1 MSTEI
6 GKVILAEITS
16 ELSKSYVDYAMSVIV
31 ARALPDVRDG
41 MKPVHR
47 RILYAMHLMGL
58 HYSTSSTTKSAKVVG
73 EVLGKYHPHGDL
85 AVYDAMVRL
94 AQTFSM
100 RYPLVHGQGNFG
112 SVDGDPPAAMR
123 YCVTGSSLIVTDGGL
138 ERIRDIG
145 RRKNVRILSFND
157 TEKDAPK
164 WFDSGV
170 HPTIKIET
178 FRGFTLQGSVNH
190 PVLTWGV
197 DEKGKPSLAWKM
209 LGGIKNGEYAV
220 INRSD
225 KLFPSDPS
233 LTNFYPK
240 LKDKRTD
247 EHNLPEKMTPNLAF
261 ILGSLVAEG
270 NVSSKQIGFSNNNSE
285 YLNAFKTA
293 FTKVFPDCRLHE
305 YRRRPVGFTKK
316 SYTSL
321 EIHSL
326 QIIKFLENIG
336 LVKARAGGK
345 TVPKIMF
352 LSSRE
357 SLSAFLKGYAE
368 GDGSVYLSGAPEVCF
383 ISKSKELLSELQLIL
398 LRFGIESSNRY
409 QPSKDIHK
417 LLFRGRNNLDL
428 FKEKIGFVSERKN
441 KKLEKVSKM
450 NSDDWVMSKTD
461 FIPFISDYIRGS
473 ADYTKNIGWLKKHN
487 FDRYPKLKKLWPE
500 LKKILSKKDGSVFE
514 EIIKNG
520 FLFDKIVKVE
530 NSTKERVYSIGVN
543 SPDHSFISN
552 GFISHN
558 TEVKLAKAADSV
570 LTDIEKE
577 TVDFIDTFDATLKEP
592 VYLPA
597 LLPNLLLMGSE
608 GIAVGMAT
616 KIPPHNLN
624 EVVDA
629 VIATIKA
636 GRVIKI
642 QTEEEKEAKTH
653 EDHTDFIIKK
663 INLVAS
669 GEEKA
674 LTQEE
679 VNPSQIGFESDTT
692 IDELIKYI
700 PGPDFPTGGAIYD
713 AASLSEVYS
722 TGRGRIVVR
731 GIAEITEGAKG
742 RPQIVITELPY
753 QVNKAELV
761 AKIAELVRDKKLV
774 GIADLRDE
782 SDKDGMRVVVDLKRD
797 SKPKAVLNN
806 LFKHT
811 RLQSSFP
818 ANFVALVDG
827 TPHTL
832 NLKQILVEYVKH
844 RQKVVTRRTIF
855 DLTEAKKRA
864 HILEGLK
871 IALDNLDAVIKTIR
885 ESKTQEDAKVNL
897 ISRFKLS
904 DIQATAILDMQL
916 RRLAALEREKIEKEY
931 AEIKKLIDE
940 LTAILKDP
948 GKVLEI
954 ITKELGE
961 LREKYGDARRT
972 KIYKHAVGEF
982 SEEDLVAKEET
993 LITVTKTGYVKRLS
1007 AGAYRAQRRGGKGV
1021 IGMTTKEEDEIE
1033 HLVDATTHDTILFF
1047 TNKGRVFGIKAW
1059 EIPESSRQAKGQ
1071 ALVNLLNLEQGEEI
1085 RSILPM
1091 AKDSEIK
1098 NLIMATKTGLIKK
1111 TKISEFENLRASG
1124 LIAIKLRNEDQ
1135 LVSVHPTTGEDHII
1149 LLTKGAK
1156 SIKFPEANVRP
1167 MGRATTGVT
1176 GIRLDKE
1183 DELIG
1188 MEVFPAKETIPA
1200 DKRKKFFRDILTIA
1214 EKGLGKRTPVHL
1226 FPVQKRAGKGVKAA
1240 VVTDKTGSLK
1250 TAIMVTQNIDQ
1261 VVITSRMG
1269 QVIKLPLKN
1278 IPQLGRATQGVI
1290 LMRFADKADS
1300 VAAAAVLEKGGVDEE
1315 ESIE

>member
-1 MSTEI
+1 MTTDIGKILPTEI
-6 GKVILAEITS
+6 TT
-16 ELSKSYVDYAMSVIV
+16 ELSTSYLDYAMSVIV

-58 HYSTSSTTKSAKVVG
+58 HYSTSGTTKSAKVVG
-73 EVLGKYHPHGDL
+73 EVLGKYHPHGDM

-112 SVDGDPPAAMR
+112 SVDGDPAAAMR
-123 YCVTGSSLIVTDGGL
+123 Y
-138 ERIRDIG
+138 
-145 RRKNVRILSFND
+145 
-157 TEKDAPK
+157 TE
-164 WFDSGV
+164 
-170 HPTIKIET
+170 T
-178 FRGFTLQGSVNH
+178 
-190 PVLTWGV
+190 
-197 DEKGKPSLAWKM
+197 
-209 LGGIKNGEYAV
+209 
-220 INRSD
+220 
-225 KLFPSDPS
+225 
-233 LTNFYPK
+233 
-240 LKDKRTD
+240 
-247 EHNLPEKMTPNLAF
+247 
-261 ILGSLVAEG
+261 
-270 NVSSKQIGFSNNNSE
+270 
-285 YLNAFKTA
+285 
-293 FTKVFPDCRLHE
+293 
-305 YRRRPVGFTKK
+305 
-316 SYTSL
+316 
-321 EIHSL
+321 
-326 QIIKFLENIG
+326 
-336 LVKARAGGK
+336 
-345 TVPKIMF
+345 
-352 LSSRE
+352 
-357 SLSAFLKGYAE
+357 
-368 GDGSVYLSGAPEVCF
+368 
-383 ISKSKELLSELQLIL
+383 
-398 LRFGIESSNRY
+398 
-409 QPSKDIHK
+409 
-417 LLFRGRNNLDL
+417 
-428 FKEKIGFVSERKN
+428 
-441 KKLEKVSKM
+441 
-450 NSDDWVMSKTD
+450 
-461 FIPFISDYIRGS
+461 
-473 ADYTKNIGWLKKHN
+473 
-487 FDRYPKLKKLWPE
+487 
-500 LKKILSKKDGSVFE
+500 
-514 EIIKNG
+514 
-520 FLFDKIVKVE
+520 
-530 NSTKERVYSIGVN
+530 
-543 SPDHSFISN
+543 
-552 GFISHN
+552 
-558 TEVKLAKAADSV
+558 KLAKVADAA
-570 LTDIEKE
+570 LIDIEKD
-577 TVDFIDTFDATLKEP
+577 TVDFIDNFDSTLKEP

-616 KIPPHNLN
+616 KIPPHNLS

-629 VIATIKA
+629 VVATIKS
-636 GRVIKI
+636 GRVIKT
-642 QTEEEKEAKTH
+642 QVEGESVKTH
-653 EDHTDFIIKK
+653 EDHADFIIKK

-669 GEEKA
+669 GAEKG

-679 VNPSQIGFESDTT
+679 VNPNQISFESDTT
-692 IDELIKYI
+692 IDDLIKHI
-700 PGPDFPTGGAIYD
+700 PGPDFPTGGVIYD
-713 AASLSEVYS
+713 ATSLNEVYS
-722 TGRGRIVVR
+722 TGRGRIMVR
-731 GIAEITEGAKG
+731 GVAEITDGAKG
-742 RPQIVITELPY
+742 KQQIVITELPY

-761 AKIAELVRDKKLV
+761 AKIAELVHEKRVV

-811 RLQSSFP
+811 KLQSSFP

-885 ESKTQEDAKVNL
+885 ESKTQEDAKKNL
-897 ISRFKLS
+897 IERFKLS
-904 DIQATAILDMQL
+904 EIQAIAILDMQL

-931 AEIKKLIDE
+931 AEIKKLIDS

-948 GKVLEI
+948 EKVLDI
-954 ITKELGE
+954 IVEELGE

-1033 HLVDATTHDTILFF
+1033 HLVNATTHDTILFF

-1091 AKDSEIK
+1091 IK
-1098 NLIMATKTGLIKK
+1098 ESGIKHLIMATKTGLIKK

-1124 LIAIKLRNEDQ
+1124 LIAIRLKSDDQ
-1135 LVSVHPTTGEDHII
+1135 LVSVHPTTGDDHII
-1149 LLTKGAK
+1149 LLTKDAK
-1156 SIKFPEANVRP
+1156 SIRFPEANVRP

-1176 GIRLDKE
+1176 GIKLDKE

-1188 MEVFPAKETIPA
+1188 MEVFPAKEDIPT

-1214 EKGLGKRTPVHL
+1214 EKGLGKRAPIHL

-1240 VVTDKTGSLK
+1240 VVTDKTGFLK

-1261 VVITSRMG
+1261 VVITSKMG

-1290 LMRFADKADS
+1290 LMRFANKGDS
-1300 VAAAAVLEKGGVDEE
+1300 AVAAAVLEKGGIDDE

>member
-1 MSTEI
+1 MTTDIGKILPTEI
-6 GKVILAEITS
+6 TT
-16 ELSKSYVDYAMSVIV
+16 ELSTSYLDYAMSVIV

-58 HYSTSSTTKSAKVVG
+58 HYSTSGTTKSAKVVG
-73 EVLGKYHPHGDL
+73 EVLGKYHPHGDM

-112 SVDGDPPAAMR
+112 SVDGDPAAAMR
-123 YCVTGSSLIVTDGGL
+123 YCVTGDSLVVTDSGL
-138 ERIRDIG
+138 ERIKDVG
-145 RRKNVRILSFND
+145 GKKNVKILSYNNIVR
-157 TEKDAPK
+157 KAPK

-190 PVLTWGV
+190 PVLTWGI
-197 DEKGKPSLAWKM
+197 DNGGRPSLAWKM
-209 LGGIKNGEYAV
+209 LAGIKEGEYAV
-220 INRSD
+220 LNRSGE
-225 KLFPSDPS
+225 LFPDDPS
-233 LTNFYPK
+233 LISYYPK
-240 LKDKRTD
+240 LKDKRTE
-247 EHNLPEKMTPNLAF
+247 EHKLPKKMSPELAF

-270 NVSSKQIGFSNNNSE
+270 SISKEQIGFANSDGE
-285 YLNAFKTA
+285 YLNTFKKAFA
-293 FTKVFPDCRLHE
+293 KVFPDCRLHE
-305 YRRRPVGFTKK
+305 FKRKPVGFTKK
-316 SYTSL
+316 PYTSL

-326 QIIKFLENIG
+326 QIIQFLNNLG
-336 LVKARAGGK
+336 LTKAKAGEK
-345 TVPKIMF
+345 TVPEIIF
-352 LSSRE
+352 LSSKD
-357 SLSAFLKGYAE
+357 SLSAFLRGYAE
-368 GDGSVYLSGAPEVCF
+368 GDGSVYLSGTPEISF
-383 ISKSKELLSELQLIL
+383 ISKSKKLLSELQIIL

-409 QPSKDIHK
+409 QPSKDIYK
-417 LLFRGRNNLDL
+417 LLFRGRNNLNL
-428 FKEKIGFVSERKN
+428 FKNKVGFVCSRKN
-441 KKLEKVSKM
+441 KKLDEVSSM

-461 FIPFISDYIRGS
+461 FIPFVLEYIRKS
-473 ADYTKNIGWLKKHN
+473 DKYVKHANWLKKYN
-487 FDRYPKLKKLWPE
+487 FDRYAKLKNIWPE
-500 LKKILSKKDGSVFE
+500 LSKILDKEDGELFK
-514 EIIKNG
+514 EIRENE
-520 FLFDKIVKVE
+520 FLFDKITKVKK
-530 NSTKERVYSIGVN
+530 STKERVYSIGVD
-543 SPDHSFISN
+543 SSDHSFISN

-558 TEVKLAKAADSV
+558 TEVKLAKTADAA
-570 LTDIEKE
+570 LTDIEKD
-577 TVDFIDTFDATLKEP
+577 TVDFIDNFDSTLKEP

-616 KIPPHNLN
+616 KIPPHNLS

-629 VIATIKA
+629 VVATIKS
-636 GRVIKI
+636 GRVIKT
-642 QTEEEKEAKTH
+642 QVEGESVKTH
-653 EDHTDFIIKK
+653 EDHADFIIKK

-669 GEEKA
+669 GAEKG

-679 VNPSQIGFESDTT
+679 VNPNQISFESDTT
-692 IDELIKYI
+692 IDDLIKHI
-700 PGPDFPTGGAIYD
+700 PGPDFPTGGVIYD
-713 AASLSEVYS
+713 ATSLNEVYS
-722 TGRGRIVVR
+722 TGRGRIMVR
-731 GIAEITEGAKG
+731 GVAEITEGAKG
-742 RPQIVITELPY
+742 KQQIVITELPY

-761 AKIAELVRDKKLV
+761 AKIAELVHEKRVV

-811 RLQSSFP
+811 KLQSSFP

-885 ESKTQEDAKVNL
+885 ESKTQEDAKKNL
-897 ISRFKLS
+897 IERFKLS
-904 DIQATAILDMQL
+904 EIQAIAILDMQL

-931 AEIKKLIDE
+931 AEIKKLIDS

-948 GKVLEI
+948 EKVLDI
-954 ITKELGE
+954 IVEELGE

-1033 HLVDATTHDTILFF
+1033 HLVNATTHDTILFF

-1091 AKDSEIK
+1091 IK
-1098 NLIMATKTGLIKK
+1098 ESGIKHLIMATKTGLIKK

-1124 LIAIKLRNEDQ
+1124 LIAIRLKSDDQ
-1135 LVSVHPTTGEDHII
+1135 LVSVHPTTGDDHII
-1149 LLTKGAK
+1149 LLTKDAK
-1156 SIKFPEANVRP
+1156 SIRFPEANVRP

-1176 GIRLDKE
+1176 GIKLDKE

-1188 MEVFPAKETIPA
+1188 MEVFPAKEDIPT

-1214 EKGLGKRTPVHL
+1214 EKGLGKRAPIHL

-1240 VVTDKTGSLK
+1240 VVTDKTGFLK

-1261 VVITSRMG
+1261 VVITSKMG

-1290 LMRFADKADS
+1290 LMRFANKGDS
-1300 VAAAAVLEKGGVDEE
+1300 AVAAAVLEKGGIDDE